1 MSEKNRSFARISS
14 SSNQRTPKYFYQ
26 FRVILIGDSTVGKS
40 SLIRQF
46 TEGNFVDI
54 FPADPTVGVDFHV
67 RIIEITEDVKVK
79 IQIWDTAG
87 QERFRSIT
95 YSYYRDAVG
104 CLIIY
109 DITNRDSFLNVLDW
123 YKEAKQNVNE
133 EECVFM
139 LVGHKVD
146 MESERE
152 VSTEDGERFA
162 DAHDMLFMET
172 SAKILCNVE
181 EVFMSMAHEIF
192 IRLERGQLEMRAD
205 WDGIKKVS
213 TQPAEL
219 IGFNRIPSV
228 DMLEESAET
237 RKCCSV

>member
-1 MSEKNRSFARISS
+1 
-14 SSNQRTPKYFYQ
+14 
-26 FRVILIGDSTVGKS
+26 
-40 SLIRQF
+40 
-46 TEGNFVDI
+46 
-54 FPADPTVGVDFHV
+54 
-67 RIIEITEDVKVK
+67 
-79 IQIWDTAG
+79 
-87 QERFRSIT
+87 
-95 YSYYRDAVG
+95 
-104 CLIIY
+104 
-109 DITNRDSFLNVLDW
+109 
-123 YKEAKQNVNE
+123 
-133 EECVFM
+133 M

-146 MESERE
+146 MESGRE

-181 EVFMSMAHEIF
+181 EAFMSMAYEIF
-192 IRLERGQLEMRAD
+192 KRLERGQLEMRAD

-228 DMLEESAET
+228 DMLEESDEA